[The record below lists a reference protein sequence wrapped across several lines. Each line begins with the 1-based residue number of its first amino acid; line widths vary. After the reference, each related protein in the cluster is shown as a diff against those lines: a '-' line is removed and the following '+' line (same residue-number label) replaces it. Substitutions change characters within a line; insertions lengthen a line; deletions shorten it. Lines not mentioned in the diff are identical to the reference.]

1 MANFAGSN
9 TRDLVDPS
17 KAQDVD
23 EVEKSI
29 QKEKLQQ
36 KLYGASG
43 EQKQP
48 DNGYS

>member
-9 TRDLVDPS
+9 TRDLVDTS
-17 KAQDVD
+17 KEEQVD
-23 EVEKSI
+23 EIEKSI

-43 EQKQP
+43 E
-48 DNGYS
+48 